1 MPAPR
6 HRPGFRAVTVLSAPL
21 AALRHTL
28 IGLLS
33 RPFRTGA
40 AASSCRWR
48 RHPLETA
55 GVDSDPTRRGV
66 HATWPVP
73 VQASR
78 PPVAASALSRAT
90 GSPVA
95 YGALGVVP
103 PSIAARMGGFHAG
116 LSSRLPAGGDKSAH
130 TWARLDRLCL
140 GPLVSR
146 PAHEWVCEP
155 SAGEIQLAKRLRG
168 SIDER
173 VRKSTDPAKLGTALT
188 FVEAFTA
195 AFPSRPL
202 FMARGGPSDSSAA
215 AYNAESMSLL
225 AEYIREKGS
234 IRPGHIGET
243 LSADTIFDY
252 VGTFGTAVGTVTH
265 ARVTVPEFDTRR
277 RKQQKH
283 MLKAD
288 GPRATGELRK
298 RRLGFRGRLLHQ
310 VVHSN
315 FDRASALGA
324 FRWLVALFTYSC
336 VMRPGEPGKGKGK
349 AFDPARGITLA
360 SLVFWSPAQT
370 QNGRWAV
377 VPMVVPSKDQTGR
390 AQRRPCP
397 IAARHEGPEPASD
410 PLCTYSL
417 LLAHWR
423 MRKSCVCRRRPAC
436 SPPDS
441 CPDCAAAP
449 LFVWPGTARVWTSQD
464 GLDVVRDM
472 AIALG
477 LDPDEYA
484 GHSLRIAASSDI
496 CDFYGEEKGS
506 HIVTRRGR
514 WDTDISFIYRRN
526 TAVDQLEASTSM
538 IDATGLEMEA
548 LLPGWS
554 QPTRNWGHR
563 AWAH

>member
-1 MPAPR
+1 
-6 HRPGFRAVTVLSAPL
+6 
-21 AALRHTL
+21 
-28 IGLLS
+28 
-33 RPFRTGA
+33 
-40 AASSCRWR
+40 
-48 RHPLETA
+48 
-55 GVDSDPTRRGV
+55 
-66 HATWPVP
+66 
-73 VQASR
+73 
-78 PPVAASALSRAT
+78 
-90 GSPVA
+90 
-95 YGALGVVP
+95 
-103 PSIAARMGGFHAG
+103 
-116 LSSRLPAGGDKSAH
+116 
-130 TWARLDRLCL
+130 
-140 GPLVSR
+140 
-146 PAHEWVCEP
+146 
-155 SAGEIQLAKRLRG
+155 
-168 SIDER
+168 
-173 VRKSTDPAKLGTALT
+173 
-188 FVEAFTA
+188 
-195 AFPSRPL
+195 
-202 FMARGGPSDSSAA
+202 
-215 AYNAESMSLL
+215 
-225 AEYIREKGS
+225 
-234 IRPGHIGET
+234 
-243 LSADTIFDY
+243 
-252 VGTFGTAVGTVTH
+252 
-265 ARVTVPEFDTRR
+265 
-277 RKQQKH
+277 
-283 MLKAD
+283 
-288 GPRATGELRK
+288 
-298 RRLGFRGRLLHQ
+298 
-310 VVHSN
+310 
-315 FDRASALGA
+315 
-324 FRWLVALFTYSC
+324 
-336 VMRPGEPGKGKGK
+336 MRPGEPGKGKGK

-423 MRKSCVCRRRPAC
+423 MRKSCVCRRRPVC